1 VPFAGV
7 PALPVLACADLA
19 VFKAFFARP
28 KDAVDIATMIEAGT
42 LDADALERTVARL
55 LGDDHP
61 SVDFVRRAA
70 ALASP

>member
-7 PALPVLACADLA
+7 PTLPVLACADLA

-28 KDAVDIATMIEAGT
+28 KDAVDIATMIDAGT
-42 LDADALERTVARL
+42 LDPAALERTVAGL
-55 LGDDHP
+55 LGEHHP

-70 ALASP
+70 TLASP